1 MSNTDTPDGKT
12 KLLAL
17 FGAQLE
23 ASPSPA
29 THTRWAR
36 ALHMNT
42 EYLPLATN
50 TEQEFLALTQSLM
63 QSPHFLGANITNPF
77 KTSALKLA
85 GLRIDES
92 ARECGAANTLYR
104 ISQNQQ
110 VGWSLANTDLQGC
123 SESLT
128 KILSEKNTTNE
139 PVLVVLLGAGAM
151 MQTLIHSLEVT
162 ARNLRLSFDV
172 RVAARSANVGY
183 LMGRTNTQSSLL
195 RISNLNITDTAWVSG
210 LKTQAGQAQKLLCIN
225 SLPSGTSDEAEQV
238 TVQSIRALDHEFQL
252 AKKSLFC
259 VSYGQRTW
267 HQYAHSLGW
276 TVLNGDLLFETQAR
290 ASFKLWTGCDAP
302 KLPTA
307 LPPN

>member
-1 MSNTDTPDGKT
+1 MDKTDTPDGKT
-12 KLLAL
+12 KLLTL
-17 FGAQLE
+17 FGAHLE

-29 THTRWAR
+29 THTCWAR
-36 ALHMNT
+36 ALQMNI

-85 GLRIDES
+85 GLRIDDS

-104 ISQNQQ
+104 ISQTQQ
-110 VGWSLANTDLQGC
+110 VGWSLANTDLLGC
-123 SESLT
+123 SESLK
-128 KILSEKNTTNE
+128 KILSKKIATHES
-139 PVLVVLLGAGAM
+139 VLVVLLGAGAM
-151 MQTLIHSLEVT
+151 MQTLLHSLEVT
-162 ARNLRLSFDV
+162 ARDLQLSFDV
-172 RVAARSANVGY
+172 RIAARNANVSY
-183 LMGRTNTQSSLL
+183 LMSRTNAQSSLL
-195 RISNLNITDTAWVSG
+195 RISNLNITDTDWVSA
-210 LKTQAGQAQKLLCIN
+210 LRAQTKHPQKLLCIN

-238 TVQSIRALDHEFQL
+238 TVQSIRSLDNEFQQ
-252 AKKSLFC
+252 AEKSLFC
-259 VSYGQRTW
+259 VSYGQRSW
-267 HQYAHSLGW
+267 HQYAHSIGW
-276 TVLNGDLLFETQAR
+276 TVLNGDLLFETQAQ